1 MSAGLIMA
9 AAALALLTLARW
21 ALRRGLTPAAEVPT
35 DDPCALALVGV
46 QTVWLDASRGRKL
59 FAWFAPAQSASRA
72 PAVVLMH
79 GWGGHAGHLLQAAL
93 ALQRAGFAVLLPEAR
108 NHGRSDRDDH
118 SSLPRFA
125 EDLRVAIDWLAQRH
139 EVDGTRLAALGHS
152 VGAAAVLLVASKGC
166 EGLRAVVS
174 VSSFAHPERVMR
186 RWLAARHVPYWPL
199 GWLVNRYVESV
210 IGARF
215 AEIAPEVV
223 LPRAQCPV
231 LLVHGRSDLTVPLD
245 DAQRLIARR
254 GAAPVRLLIVEGTH
268 EQFDDEPALF
278 DAVRA
283 FLCEHLADA
292 SCTAAQNASATS
304 HRPATLPPAAPG
316 PVSDA
321 PSFTLQ

>member
-1 MSAGLIMA
+1 MSTGMIVA
-9 AAALALLTLARW
+9 ASTLALLALARW
-21 ALRRGLTPAAEVPT
+21 ALRRGLTPAAEVPQ
-35 DDPCALALVGV
+35 DDPAALGLLGV
-46 QTVWLDASRGRKL
+46 QTVWLDAPRGRRL
-59 FAWFAPAQSASRA
+59 FAWFAPAQGVARA

-79 GWGGHAGHLLQAAL
+79 GWGGHAGHLLQAAV

-108 NHGRSDRDDH
+108 SHGRSDRDDH

-125 EDLRVAIDWLAQRH
+125 EDLHCALDWLAHRP
-139 EVDGTRLAALGHS
+139 EVDAVRLAALGHS
-152 VGAAAVLLVASKGC
+152 VGGAAVLLVASQGC

-210 IGARF
+210 IGRRF
-215 AEIAPEVV
+215 AEIAPEVT

-231 LLVHGRSDLTVPLD
+231 LLVHGRSDRTVPLD
-245 DAQRLIARR
+245 DAQQLFARR
-254 GAAPVRLLIVEGTH
+254 GSAPARLLIVEGTH

-283 FLCEHLADA
+283 FLLEHLAGAPCAAAHDA
-292 SCTAAQNASATS
+292 RGTAP
-304 HRPATLPPAAPG
+304 RPAAPAATN
-316 PVSDA
+316 PALDS
-321 PSFTLQ
+321 PHLTLQ

>member
-1 MSAGLIMA
+1 MSTGLIA
-9 AAALALLTLARW
+9 AASAIALLALARW
-21 ALRRGLTPAAEVPT
+21 GLRRGLMPAAEVPQ
-35 DDPCALALVGV
+35 DDPAACGLLGV
-46 QTVWLDASRGRKL
+46 QTVWLEAPRGRRL
-59 FAWFAPAQSASRA
+59 FAWFAPAQSAARA

-79 GWGGHAGHLLQAAL
+79 GWGGHAGHLLQAAV

-108 NHGRSDRDDH
+108 SHGRSDRDDH

-125 EDLRVAIDWLAQRH
+125 EDLHCALGWLARRP
-139 EVDGTRLAALGHS
+139 EVDAARLAALGHS
-152 VGAAAVLLVASKGC
+152 VGGAAVLLVASQRC

-210 IGARF
+210 IGRRF
-215 AEIAPEVV
+215 AEIAPEVT

-231 LLVHGRSDLTVPLD
+231 LLVHGRSDRTVPLD
-245 DAQRLIARR
+245 DAQQLFARR
-254 GAAPVRLLIVEGTH
+254 GVASARLLIVEGTH

-283 FLCEHLADA
+283 FLLEHLADA
-292 SCTAAQNASATS
+292 PCAAAHDARGTAQ
-304 HRPATLPPAAPG
+304 RPAAPAATN
-316 PVSDA
+316 PTFDS
-321 PSFTLQ
+321 PHLTLQ